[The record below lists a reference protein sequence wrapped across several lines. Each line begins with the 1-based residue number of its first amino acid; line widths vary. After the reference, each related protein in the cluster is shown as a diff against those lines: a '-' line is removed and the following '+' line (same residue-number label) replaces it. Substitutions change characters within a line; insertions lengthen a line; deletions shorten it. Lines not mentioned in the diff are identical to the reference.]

1 MKILDLKIGEMTEA
15 RIKLGW
21 LNEKVIL
28 FPTRKLMLLITDPEE
43 RNDILELDL
52 SPMGLKGVSEFIKQR
67 CLIEEKVMAE
77 MMLKAADELPKKRKR
92 KLQWSF

>member
-1 MKILDLKIGEMTEA
+1 MKILDLQIGEMTEA

-67 CLIEEKVMAE
+67 CLMEEKIPVE
-77 MMLKAADELPKKRKR
+77 FSTCDGGDDVEGSR
-92 KLQWSF
+92 